1 MSHQLTDVVDAI
13 LDHGGPE
20 GDREGQRKECQ
31 EDDIVHY
38 KERWKTAKR
47 KRGQTGIE
55 TKVCMDRG
63 DGGEGLHRVDDMVLP
78 SSLTI
83 AISSDCSHRYKA
95 SVSPG
100 FKHPQ

>member
-38 KERWKTAKR
+38 KESWKTAKR
-47 KRGQTGIE
+47 EDKQVIE
-55 TKVCMDRG
+55 TKVCIDRG
-63 DGGEGLHRVDDMVLP
+63 DGGQRLHRVDDMVLP

-83 AISSDCSHRYKA
+83 AISSDCSHRCKS

>member
-47 KRGQTGIE
+47 KGGQTG
-55 TKVCMDRG
+55 DR
-63 DGGEGLHRVDDMVLP
+63 DKGLYGQRGWRRGITQ
-78 SSLTI
+78 S
-83 AISSDCSHRYKA
+83 R
-95 SVSPG
+95 
-100 FKHPQ
+100 